1 MAKPDNRK
9 NNVERLQQ
17 MKENTKQNIEAAEET
32 LAQSDMKGAE
42 RQAVE
47 QKNERR
53 RESINA
59 FDAEIKDEQEARER
73 GEY

>member
-17 MKENTKQNIEAAEET
+17 MRENTIENIEAAEET
-32 LAQSDMKGAE
+32 LAQSDMDGPE

-47 QKNERR
+47 QKNDRR
-53 RESINA
+53 RESIHA
-59 FDAEIKDEQEARER
+59 FEAEIKDEQEDRER
-73 GEY
+73 GNY

>member
-17 MKENTKQNIEAAEET
+17 MRENTIENIEAAEET
-32 LAQSDMKGAE
+32 LAQSDMDGAE

-59 FDAEIKDEQEARER
+59 FEAEIKDEKEARER